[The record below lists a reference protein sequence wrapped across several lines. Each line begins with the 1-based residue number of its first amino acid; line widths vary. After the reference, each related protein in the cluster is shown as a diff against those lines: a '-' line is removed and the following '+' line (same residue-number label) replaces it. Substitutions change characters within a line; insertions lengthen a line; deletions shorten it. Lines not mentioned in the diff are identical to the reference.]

1 MNHFTVSWLPDD
13 YTRRQLTEK
22 LPTKLYIF
30 FRIVSKNCS
39 QNFLPKLS
47 PKIDLKI
54 SPQAWPQ
61 SYFWNC
67 PRKFSEKVKT
77 KNDTFVIL
85 RFGTLLILN
94 AKAWRKVFQSS
105 SPSKPTK
112 KKGGCK
118 NADFAHRLQGCRSRK
133 WCGRAPPPRF
143 GWSVNP
149 IQTRG
154 HVMPTTL
161 LLAPPDFQ
169 TFLRSCGT
177 QTFAISLMS
186 DGIDS
191 YPHCLDRNLNDQK
204 TRRYF

>member
-1 MNHFTVSWLPDD
+1 MTIQEDNWLKNCPQSC
-13 YTRRQLTEK
+13 T
-22 LPTKLYIF
+22 IF

-47 PKIDLKI
+47 PKIDLRI
-54 SPQAWPQ
+54 SPQTWPQ

-133 WCGRAPPPRF
+133 WCGGAPPPPDLADQLTLFKLGGMLCPPHYYLPPRIF
-143 GWSVNP
+143 RPFYGPAV
-149 IQTRG
+149 
-154 HVMPTTL
+154 HKL
-161 LLAPPDFQ
+161 LL
-169 TFLRSCGT
+169 
-177 QTFAISLMS
+177 
-186 DGIDS
+186 
-191 YPHCLDRNLNDQK
+191 
-204 TRRYF
+204 